1 MNSVQRRRCRG
12 FTYIELLVVFVVLG
26 ILAGLAVPKIRSAS
40 SKADA
45 ARVVSDAR
53 SVDLAVQGYLND
65 QDALP
70 SSGGWGVTPPQ
81 LTTYLPTG
89 MAFSYKNL
97 DYRLVTQAKQAT
109 SYLEVRY
116 ANKDLIGIALQRF
129 VGTDVTWTKTKT
141 TFWFVH

>member
-1 MNSVQRRRCRG
+1 M
-12 FTYIELLVVFVVLG
+12 LVVFVVLG
-26 ILAGLAVPKIRSAS
+26 ILAGIAVPKIRSVT

-53 SVDLAVQGYLND
+53 SVDVAVQGYLTD

-97 DYRLVTQAKQAT
+97 NYRLVTQAKQGTA
-109 SYLEVRY
+109 YFEVRY

-129 VGTDVTWTKTKT
+129 VGADVTWTKTKT